1 MNNKC
6 KQHHSIEPL
15 TDELSVSVLKHI
27 ASQETNK
34 MRLDGL
40 TAFMSDK
47 ETELTIIIE
56 DKSNNTIRIIH
67 KSRAVN
73 EINIL
78 TYKSN
83 PEFETIITTK
93 EAVDSNKFTT
103 R

>member
-47 ETELTIIIE
+47 ETELTIII
-56 DKSNNTIRIIH
+56 
-67 KSRAVN
+67 
-73 EINIL
+73 
-78 TYKSN
+78 
-83 PEFETIITTK
+83 
-93 EAVDSNKFTT
+93 
-103 R
+103 